1 DPLWSW
7 QGRGRLIS
15 ADSAGVYL
23 LTEGRTV
30 LELSPATG
38 HLEAVGCAAASN
50 EAWRLGHV
58 YPTGTGTYLALER
71 INSDAATNA
80 GDQAYFF
87 GPQPVALVE
96 LYPPTK
102 LPQWPG
108 KFAACVPQS

>member
-1 DPLWSW
+1 W
-7 QGRGRLIS
+7 QGRGRLIA

-23 LTEGRTV
+23 LTEDRTV

-38 HLEAVGCAAASN
+38 HLAAVGCAGAPD
-50 EAWRLGHV
+50 EDWTLGHV

-71 INSDAATNA
+71 LNRGAPPDAD
-80 GDQAYFF
+80 DQAYYF
-87 GPQPVALVE
+87 GPRPMALVE

-108 KFAACVPQS
+108 KFAACATV